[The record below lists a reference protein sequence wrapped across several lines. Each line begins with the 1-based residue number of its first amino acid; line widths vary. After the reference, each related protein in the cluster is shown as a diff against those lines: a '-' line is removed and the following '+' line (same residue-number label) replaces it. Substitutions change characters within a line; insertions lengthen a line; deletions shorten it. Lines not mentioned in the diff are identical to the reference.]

1 MEAFLTTTP
10 LWFCLVG
17 SDNRVVSTSI
27 AFSNAVGYAPGEL
40 KGADVSILEPVDRS
54 FSVGTTVKSC
64 RDGMP
69 IRGSRIYLR
78 KKDGGSVEGV
88 VLSWKWQSSD
98 DSAICA
104 IAIVDPS
111 FIPEIKKDAEII
123 SELRRK
129 ESLKDEFIAVASHE
143 LRTPIQPMLGLALL
157 AKRGKISQDEAW
169 ERVLKEA
176 RRLQQLANDILDVS
190 RIESGSLGYKTE
202 KIRIVEIVEHVV
214 GVNKAYEN
222 ENLQL
227 RLSIDED
234 ATLIECELDRARI
247 TQALMNVV
255 GNAMKFAKKGEVL
268 VEVKLD
274 KKHARC
280 DLVISDT
287 AGGIPEAM
295 MPILFTKF
303 STRKVGEDES
313 HGSGLGLYIT
323 KAIVNAH
330 KGVIY
335 ACNNEKGAT
344 VVIRLPIS
352 QSGS

>member
-1 MEAFLTTTP
+1 
-10 LWFCLVG
+10 
-17 SDNRVVSTSI
+17 
-27 AFSNAVGYAPGEL
+27 
-40 KGADVSILEPVDRS
+40 
-54 FSVGTTVKSC
+54 
-64 RDGMP
+64 
-69 IRGSRIYLR
+69 LR

-88 VLSWKWQSSD
+88 VLSWKWQSPD
-98 DSAICA
+98 DGAVCA

-190 RIESGSLGYKTE
+190 RIESGSLGYKME
-202 KIRIVEIVEHVV
+202 KIRLAEIVEHVV
-214 GVNKAYEN
+214 GVNKASEK
-222 ENLQL
+222 EDLQL
-227 RLSIDED
+227 KLSIEED
-234 ATLIECELDRARI
+234 AASIECELDRARI

-255 GNAMKFAKKGEVL
+255 GNAMKFTKKGEVL
-268 VEVKLD
+268 IEVKLD

-280 DLVISDT
+280 DLVVSDT

-303 STRKVGEDES
+303 STRKVGEEES

-344 VVIRLPIS
+344 IVIRLPIS